1 MEQELFRNIYHQIH
15 LDKEQKDRIWQNIED
30 DADEFVPVSRVNT
43 NMGKRIS
50 FSARAAVC
58 IGVLLVSGITVF
70 AANEISLTD
79 KLVNA
84 VKLFTQ
90 NEQAVTEEAQNI
102 YAQYGSALDNEVIGE
117 NGVFKLE
124 AALYDKNFLFVPFQ
138 YIFNSDSEAYKNITA
153 GLTLDRT
160 TMWECKLLAG
170 FKQDH
175 ADLWYGVSQGSKQ
188 ARGISNSITILN
200 PEIKEDGV
208 LTGGIL
214 LSVEQD
220 KVFVEGDIIQVVRK
234 VEQPEITGKIR
245 RLENGENTEGLEIIG
260 SDEAGYF
267 VVEEDYTVPDEILT
281 EFALGSAVEQQ
292 NVAIPNK
299 QMQELV
305 QLGLSAKELSVSSIS
320 INFKGTL
327 ENATSIPYSASVV
340 LKDGSTVGFAA
351 TGGIS
356 SSIETTEVGEIFSW
370 CQLFDAPLNLDE
382 IDGIWIH
389 HGNSKVWI
397 PLEE

>member
-1 MEQELFRNIYHQIH
+1 MEQELFKNIYHQIH
-15 LDKEQKDRIWQNIED
+15 LDKEQKDRLWQNIED
-30 DADEFVPVSRVNT
+30 DADEFPQISYVDKK
-43 NMGKRIS
+43 MGNRIS
-50 FSARAAVC
+50 FSARAAVFV
-58 IGVLLVSGITVF
+58 GVLLVSGITVL

-90 NEQAVTEEAQNI
+90 NEQAVTEDEQNI
-102 YAQYGSALDNEVIGE
+102 YAKYGSALDNEVIGE
-117 NGVFKLE
+117 NGIFKLE
-124 AALYDKNFLFVPFQ
+124 AALYDKNFLFIPFQ
-138 YIFNSDSEAYKNITA
+138 YIFNSDSDAYKNITE

-160 TMWECKLLAG
+160 TMWECELLAG
-170 FKQDH
+170 FRQDH

-200 PEIKEDGV
+200 PEIKEDGI

-214 LSVEQD
+214 LSVEQERI
-220 KVFVEGDIIQVVRK
+220 FRQGDVIQVVRK
-234 VEQPEITGKIR
+234 ANQPEITGKIR

-281 EFALGSAVEQQ
+281 EFTLGSAVEQQ
-292 NVAIPNK
+292 NVSIPDK
-299 QMQELV
+299 QMQELA
-305 QLGLSAKELSVSSIS
+305 QLGFSVEELCVSSIS
-320 INFKGTL
+320 INFKGII
-327 ENATSIPYSASVV
+327 ENSTSIPYSASVV

-356 SSIETTEVGEIFSW
+356 SSIETTEVGEVFSW
-370 CQLFDAPLNLDE
+370 CQLFDAPVHLDE
-382 IDGIWIH
+382 IDGIWIY
-389 HGNSKVWI
+389 HGSSEVWI
-397 PLEE
+397 PVG

>member
-1 MEQELFRNIYHQIH
+1 MEQELFKDIYHQIH
-15 LDKEQKDRIWQNIED
+15 LDKEQKGRIWQNIED
-30 DADEFVPVSRVNT
+30 IADEFASGSHVYT

-50 FSARAAVC
+50 FSAHVAACVC
-58 IGVLLVSGITVF
+58 VLLVSGITVL

-79 KLVNA
+79 KLVNT

-90 NEQAVTEEAQNI
+90 NEQVVTEEQQNI
-102 YAQYGSALDNEVIGE
+102 YTQYGSALDNEVIGE
-117 NGVFKLE
+117 NGIFKLE

-138 YIFNSDSEAYKNITA
+138 YIFNSDSKAYKNITA
-153 GLTLDRT
+153 GLTLERT
-160 TMWECKLLAG
+160 TMWECELLAG

-220 KVFVEGDIIQVVRK
+220 KAFEKGDIIQVVRK
-234 VEQPEITGKIR
+234 VEQPEIAGKIR
-245 RLENGENTEGLEIIG
+245 RLEDGENTEGLEVFG
-260 SDEAGYF
+260 SDEIGYF

-281 EFALGSAVEQQ
+281 EFTLGNAVEQQ
-292 NVAIPNK
+292 NVLITDK

-305 QLGLSAKELSVSSIS
+305 QLGLSVKELSVSSIS
-320 INFKGTL
+320 INFKGSL
-327 ENATSIPYSASVV
+327 ENATSIPYSGSVV
-340 LKDGSTVGFAA
+340 LKDGSTVGLSA

-356 SSIETTEVGEIFSW
+356 SSIETTKVGEVFSW
-370 CQLFDAPLNLDE
+370 TQLFDAPINVDE
-382 IDGIWIH
+382 IGGVWIH
-389 HGNSKVWI
+389 HGSSEVWI
-397 PLEE
+397 PVEE

>member
-43 NMGKRIS
+43 NMGKRFS

-138 YIFNSDSEAYKNITA
+138 YIFNPDSEAYKNITA

-160 TMWECKLLAG
+160 TMWECKLIAG

-200 PEIKEDGV
+200 PDIKEDGV

-281 EFALGSAVEQQ
+281 EFTLGNAVEQQ
-292 NVAIPNK
+292 NVLITDK

-305 QLGLSAKELSVSSIS
+305 QLGLSVKELSVSSIS
-320 INFKGTL
+320 INFKGIL

-370 CQLFDAPLNLDE
+370 CQLFDSQLHLDE

-389 HGNSKVWI
+389 HGSSKVWI